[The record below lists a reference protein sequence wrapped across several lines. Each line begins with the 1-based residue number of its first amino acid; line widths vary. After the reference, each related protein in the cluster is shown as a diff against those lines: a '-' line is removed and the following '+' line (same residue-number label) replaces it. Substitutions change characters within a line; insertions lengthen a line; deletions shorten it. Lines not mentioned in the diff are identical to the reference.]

1 MVFSMRRIISHS
13 PYVSLFV
20 ALAAGLIGGM
30 LVQAIGPWQGTAS
43 SGESILH
50 REKTDSYKFINPL
63 LWCGIDEDKEFGQ
76 YQSLKRTVNA
86 LIAKK
91 LADRDITNASLYFRE
106 LNNGRWFGVN
116 ENEWFSPASL
126 LKVARAIAYYK
137 LSAKHAEML
146 TQKIPFTGAY
156 DDNKGENFKG
166 GKALIPG
173 QSYNAEELIASML
186 QYSDN
191 NATRLL
197 DENMDR
203 AALQDVYTDLDIPT
217 PDFQKDNGDFL
228 SAKSYSY
235 FFRVLY
241 NATYLRKSFS
251 ERILGLLASSDFTDG
266 MRLGVPQGTGVAHK
280 FGERE
285 VDLPSGAVQS
295 RELHDCGIV
304 YDEQDPYFLC
314 VMTRGNDF
322 KNLAGVIRDI
332 NAVIFDEIHNKNI
345 Q

>member
-1 MVFSMRRIISHS
+1 MMRGMRRIILQS
-13 PYVSLFV
+13 PYWALFF
-20 ALAAGLIGGM
+20 ALLAGITTGMTIAALMPGRGADISD
-30 LVQAIGPWQGTAS
+30 QTA
-43 SGESILH
+43 LH
-50 REKTDSYKFINPL
+50 REKTATYKFINPL
-63 LWCGIDEDKEFGQ
+63 LWCGLDEDKEFRQ
-76 YQSLKRTVNA
+76 YQSLKKTVNA

-106 LNNGRWFGVN
+106 LNNGRWFGIN
-116 ENEWFSPASL
+116 ENEKFSPASL
-126 LKVARAIAYYK
+126 LKVARAVAYYK
-137 LSAKHAEML
+137 LNAKHKDML
-146 TQKIPFTGAY
+146 TKKIVYTGAY

-166 GKALIPG
+166 GKSLIPG
-173 QSYNAEELIASML
+173 QSYSAEELIASML

-203 AALQDVYTDLDIPT
+203 TALQDVYTDLDIPT
-217 PDFQKDNGDFL
+217 PDFQKDNDYFL

-235 FFRVLY
+235 FWRVLY
-241 NATYLRKSFS
+241 NATYLRKNFS
-251 ERILGLLASSDFTDG
+251 EKILGLLAASDFSDG
-266 MRLGVPQGTGVAHK
+266 MRAGIPRAISIAHK

-285 VDLPSGAVQS
+285 TDLPNGSLQS

-304 YDEQDPYFLC
+304 YDAWDPYFLC
-314 VMTRGNDF
+314 VMTKGDNF

-332 NAVIFDEIHNKNI
+332 NAVIFNEIHRGKT

>member
-1 MVFSMRRIISHS
+1 MILKS
-13 PYVSLFV
+13 PYWALFGTLV
-20 ALAAGLIGGM
+20 AGIAAGMALSVVM
-30 LVQAIGPWQGTAS
+30 PWPDVIS
-43 SGESILH
+43 SDTDFLH
-50 REKTDSYKFINPL
+50 REKTDTYQFINPL

-76 YQSLKRTVNA
+76 YQSLKKTVNA

-91 LADRDITNASLYFRE
+91 LTDGDITNASLYFRE
-106 LNNGRWFGVN
+106 LDNGRWFGIN
-116 ENEWFSPASL
+116 ENDKFSPASL

-137 LSAKHAEML
+137 LSAKHPEML
-146 TQKIPFTGAY
+146 TEKIIYTGTY
-156 DDNKGENFKG
+156 DNNQMENLKGSKT
-166 GKALIPG
+166 LVPG
-173 QSYNAEELIASML
+173 QSYTAEELIGYMI

-203 AALQDVYTDLDIPT
+203 AALQNVYTDLDIPI

-228 SAKSYSY
+228 SVKSYSY
-235 FFRVLY
+235 FWRVLY
-241 NATYLRKSFS
+241 NATYVRKSFS
-251 ERILGLLASSDFTDG
+251 EKILGLLVMSDFTDG
-266 MRLGVPQGTGVAHK
+266 MRAGVPQEISIAHK

-285 VDLPSGAVQS
+285 MVFTDGTLRS

-304 YDEQDPYFLC
+304 YDKRDPYFLC
-314 VMTRGNDF
+314 VMTKGNDF

-332 NAVIFDEIHNKNI
+332 NAMIFNEIHSNTI